1 MNIDI
6 ETRFLKVWT
15 MCGEIREFYKWNNS
29 KRSCTFGRI
38 RRRSASGKSMAV
50 NKSRSERKD
59 HRISKRRFLVAAAK
73 VSTFVKAMAT
83 SDSWPK
89 LFTWVDYLLFALTLL
104 VSSLVGI
111 YHAWRGSSGST
122 SDYLMG
128 GKKMPILPVAL
139 SLAASSFSA
148 TTLLGGP
155 TDVYM
160 NGTMYLWFIFS
171 VVLCTPIAS
180 YIYLPVFH
188 RLQIV
193 SANQYLEI
201 RFNRFVR
208 RIASILFI
216 VKQLLYLSIV
226 AYGPSLALSQVTGIN
241 AFVSVSILFAVC
253 TFYTATG
260 GIKAVVWTDTIQIVL
275 IFGSII
281 ILIIKGVTDVGGLGI
296 VWERNYNS
304 SRIEIF
310 NIDTDPT
317 TPHTVWS
324 FSIGGVI
331 YWLSWYAVDQTVVQR
346 SLAMPTL
353 RTAQISMWINM
364 AFVCGIIFLCGIVGL
379 VMYANYFDC
388 DPLTSQ
394 IINKA
399 DQILPFYVMDVLG
412 DYPGLPGLFVAG
424 VLSGALSTISS
435 VLNAVALVV
444 YEDFVRPFFPN
455 LPDQMATRLVKG
467 VSLLFSGLSFS
478 MVFLVAQVKTILDAT
493 VSFDGAVAGSILGV
507 FTLGIFV
514 PCANSIGAG
523 VGMLT
528 TFGLMMWLLLSTQ
541 IAKSSGI
548 VQNSQVKPFSVENCP
563 AFNVTSTTLLMNSTI
578 SEEPGEAFILL
589 RISYLWYTLIGVL
602 IVIMIGTLVSLLV
615 KAFNCVA
622 SPVQMS
628 TEQLNDE
635 VVNRKNTSNDRVS
648 LYRPKPSD
656 ARE

>member
-1 MNIDI
+1 MDILHSKGHGKGQGIPVDI
-6 ETRFLKVWT
+6 EARFLKVWT
-15 MCGEIREFYKWNNS
+15 MCGGIKKIDKWSNS
-29 KRSCTFGRI
+29 KRSCAFGRK

-50 NKSRSERKD
+50 NKSWPERKD
-59 HRISKRRFLVAAAK
+59 LRN
-73 VSTFVKAMAT
+73 TMAT
-83 SDSWPK
+83 SNSWPK
-89 LFTWVDYLLFALTLL
+89 LFTWVDYLLFAFTLL

-128 GKKMPILPVAL
+128 GKKMPLLPVAL

-171 VVLCTPIAS
+171 VVLCTPIAG

-201 RFNRFVR
+201 RFNCFVR

-253 TFYTATG
+253 TFYTAIG

-304 SRIEIF
+304 SRIDIF
-310 NIDTDPT
+310 NTDTDPT

-455 LPDQMATRLVKG
+455 LPDQTATRLVKG

-514 PCANSIGAG
+514 PCANSMGAG

-541 IAKSSGI
+541 IAKSSGV

-563 AFNVTSTTLLMNSTI
+563 AFNGTSASLHLNSTL
-578 SEEPGEAFILL
+578 SDEPEEAFILL

-602 IVIMIGTLVSLLV
+602 IVITIGTLVSLLI
-615 KAFNCVA
+615 KAFNCVT

-628 TEQLNDE
+628 TEQLNDDA
-635 VVNRKNTSNDRVS
+635 VHPKNTSNDRQAHVNEVFAMNE
-648 LYRPKPSD
+648 LPQ
-656 ARE
+656 

>member
-1 MNIDI
+1 
-6 ETRFLKVWT
+6 
-15 MCGEIREFYKWNNS
+15 
-29 KRSCTFGRI
+29 
-38 RRRSASGKSMAV
+38 
-50 NKSRSERKD
+50 
-59 HRISKRRFLVAAAK
+59 
-73 VSTFVKAMAT
+73 MAT

-171 VVLCTPIAS
+171 VALCTPIAS

-253 TFYTATG
+253 TFYTAIG

-394 IINKA
+394 IKYFHFTSWMCLEIIR
-399 DQILPFYVMDVLG
+399 DFQGSSLP
-412 DYPGLPGLFVAG
+412 
-424 VLSGALSTISS
+424 
-435 VLNAVALVV
+435 
-444 YEDFVRPFFPN
+444 
-455 LPDQMATRLVKG
+455 
-467 VSLLFSGLSFS
+467 
-478 MVFLVAQVKTILDAT
+478 
-493 VSFDGAVAGSILGV
+493 
-507 FTLGIFV
+507 
-514 PCANSIGAG
+514 
-523 VGMLT
+523 
-528 TFGLMMWLLLSTQ
+528 
-541 IAKSSGI
+541 
-548 VQNSQVKPFSVENCP
+548 
-563 AFNVTSTTLLMNSTI
+563 
-578 SEEPGEAFILL
+578 
-589 RISYLWYTLIGVL
+589 
-602 IVIMIGTLVSLLV
+602 
-615 KAFNCVA
+615 A
-622 SPVQMS
+622 S
-628 TEQLNDE
+628 
-635 VVNRKNTSNDRVS
+635 
-648 LYRPKPSD
+648 
-656 ARE
+656 